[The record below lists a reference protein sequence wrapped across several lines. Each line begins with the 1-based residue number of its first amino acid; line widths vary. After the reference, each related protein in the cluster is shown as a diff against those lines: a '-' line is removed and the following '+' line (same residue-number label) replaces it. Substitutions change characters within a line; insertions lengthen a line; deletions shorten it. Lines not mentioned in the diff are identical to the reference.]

1 MAIKTYKRGDKT
13 LIAENF
19 SASEFDC
26 HGRGCCNQTPIDEKL
41 VEYLQNIRTHFGKPV
56 IITAYRCPVY
66 NAKVPNAAKKSLH
79 MQGMA
84 ADFHI
89 DGVAPSEIAKYAESI
104 GVLGIGLYDTFVHID
119 TRTTKSFWYSHAQV
133 KRTTFGGT
141 VKAEGT
147 QHYTLSDFVRDVQSA
162 CGATVDGLP
171 GPETLSKTPT
181 VSARKNNKHP
191 VVKFV
196 QKRLFALGYK
206 IVGEAD
212 GIAGK
217 KFEAAITAFQED
229 NKCWVDG
236 EITARNKTW
245 RKLLGME

>member
-1 MAIKTYKRGDKT
+1 MAIKTYKKGDDQK
-13 LIAENF
+13 IATNF
-19 SASEFDC
+19 RAREFDC
-26 HGRGCCNQTPIDEKL
+26 QGNGCCDTTIIDEKL
-41 VEYLQNIRTHFGKPV
+41 VECLQQIRTHFGKPV
-56 IITAYRCPVY
+56 YLTAYRCETH
-66 NAKVPNAAKKSLH
+66 NAMIPNAAKNSYH
-79 MQGMA
+79 IYGQA

-89 DGVAPSEIAKYAESI
+89 DGVAPAEIAKYAESI

-119 TRTTKSFWYSHAQV
+119 TRTTKGFWYSHAQV

-141 VKAEGT
+141 VKVEGT

-181 VSARKNNKHP
+181 VSAKKNNKHA

-212 GIAGK
+212 GIAGR
-217 KFEAAITAFQED
+217 KFEAAINAFQED